1 MEKLESINGYKLI
14 VKDGILGMAR
24 KRYSKNVFCPYC
36 NKELFHESFLRKE
49 CQQCNKSLVIDEE
62 ILQFLLKE
70 HNLDSYTP
78 LLQEKKLLDIST
90 LSKMTSKDYKNI
102 GISKKKVINNFIRTF
117 SNKKPKN
124 NLVVLGI
131 IIGIICLTFLIFY
144 FTGNLDSLLAAL
156 KWIGLGIAGI
166 IVLLLL
172 CMLNCL

>member
-1 MEKLESINGYKLI
+1 
-14 VKDGILGMAR
+14 
-24 KRYSKNVFCPYC
+24 
-36 NKELFHESFLRKE
+36 
-49 CQQCNKSLVIDEE
+49 
-62 ILQFLLKE
+62 
-70 HNLDSYTP
+70 
-78 LLQEKKLLDIST
+78 
-90 LSKMTSKDYKNI
+90 MTSKDYKNI

-117 SNKKPKN
+117 SNKKPKS

-131 IIGIICLTFLIFY
+131 IIGIICLTFLVFY